1 MTRHQSTTNEHPWVA
16 RARAAGRPLVFA
28 HRGGAALAPENT
40 MAAFERAH
48 ALGVDGFELDVRL
61 SRDGQVVVIHDSTV
75 ERTTDGAGRV
85 AAMTAGQ
92 LQRLDAGF
100 RFESSGE
107 RPWRARGATVPLLRD
122 VLSRFRDP
130 LLVIELKGAN
140 VRLARRA
147 FEIVRDAG
155 ALDRVCFGG
164 YARRMLRR
172 LRRLG
177 ALHDRRASS
186 VAGVCTSACRE
197 ETRWALYRSWVHLRW
212 PWVRYRAFQVPEA
225 VGRTR
230 VVSPR
235 FVRAA
240 HAAGLVVQVWTVN
253 EEADMR
259 RLLAWGV
266 DGLITDRPDVAL
278 RVRNAFVA
286 ARGRPAG
293 LP

>member
-1 MTRHQSTTNEHPWVA
+1 
-16 RARAAGRPLVFA
+16 
-28 HRGGAALAPENT
+28 
-40 MAAFERAH
+40 
-48 ALGVDGFELDVRL
+48 
-61 SRDGQVVVIHDSTV
+61 
-75 ERTTDGAGRV
+75 
-85 AAMTAGQ
+85 
-92 LQRLDAGF
+92 
-100 RFESSGE
+100 
-107 RPWRARGATVPLLRD
+107 
-122 VLSRFRDP
+122 
-130 LLVIELKGAN
+130 
-140 VRLARRA
+140 
-147 FEIVRDAG
+147 
-155 ALDRVCFGG
+155 
-164 YARRMLRR
+164 
-172 LRRLG
+172 
-177 ALHDRRASS
+177 
-186 VAGVCTSACRE
+186 
-197 ETRWALYRSWVHLRW
+197 
-212 PWVRYRAFQVPEA
+212 VRYRAFQVPEA